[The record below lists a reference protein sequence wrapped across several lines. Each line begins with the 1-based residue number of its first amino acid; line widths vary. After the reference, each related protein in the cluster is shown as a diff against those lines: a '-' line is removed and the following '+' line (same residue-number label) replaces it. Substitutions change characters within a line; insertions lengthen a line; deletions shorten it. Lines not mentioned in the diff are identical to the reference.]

1 MTEIVYVERDTD
13 GAIKGVYA
21 NEQPGYAEEQLPA
34 DDPEVV
40 AFLNPPPV
48 PPGPTADQEAARAN
62 QRLDDGVTAAVAAL
76 PPSDRALL
84 PAMLM
89 PACSVYSSI
98 AQSIPANTPTKIN
111 FDTAEYDVTSA
122 FDLGNN
128 RFQPIVAGYYQV
140 NCGCGVE
147 AGAVQN
153 FTSIYKNDVE
163 YRRSTTSNEGGNT
176 RLSTLVHLNGS
187 TDYVE
192 GFVRINKA
200 FNTIPGG
207 ILTSF
212 SSALVQPE
220 APYAMQADLDVLS
233 DTLKAMLQAH
243 AGVQSP
249 LVIGD
254 FLAKRHKKRSRSP
267 GP

>member
-1 MTEIVYVERDTD
+1 MAEYQLTATDSTVIRTID
-13 GAIKGVYA
+13 GANIPNDPANRDWVEYQAWLDDGGVPDPYV
-21 NEQPGYAEEQLPA
+21 PPDPVPVVPTAEE
-34 DDPEVV
+34 
-40 AFLNPPPV
+40 
-48 PPGPTADQEAARAN
+48 EAARAN
-62 QRLDDGVTAAVAAL
+62 QRLDDGVAAAVDASPPQRAAST
-76 PPSDRALL
+76 PPG
-84 PAMLM
+84 PM
-89 PACSVYSSI
+89 PACSVYSST
-98 AQSIPANTPTKIN
+98 AQTIPANTPTKIN
-111 FDTAEYDVTSA
+111 FDTVEFDVTSA
-122 FDLGNN
+122 FDIDNN
-128 RFQPIVAGYYQV
+128 RFLPGVAGYYEV

-163 YRRSTTSNEGGNT
+163 YRRSTTSSEGGNT

-220 APYAMQADLDVLS
+220 VNAMQEQLDMVQSAL
-233 DTLKAMLQAH
+233 TAMVQAH
-243 AGVQSP
+243 AGASP
-249 LVIGD
+249 EVMG
-254 FLAKRHKKRSRSP
+254 AT
-267 GP
+267 G

>member
-1 MTEIVYVERDTD
+1 MADYQLTASENTVIRVED
-13 GAIKGVYA
+13 GAYIPNDPA
-21 NEQPGYAEEQLPA
+21 NRDWVEYQNWLAFGNEP
-34 DDPEVV
+34 DPY
-40 AFLNPPPV
+40 V
-48 PPGPTADQEAARAN
+48 PPEPGPPTAEQEAARAN
-62 QRLDDGVTAAVAAL
+62 QRLDDGVAAAVDASAPQTRVVST
-76 PPSDRALL
+76 PPG
-84 PAMLM
+84 PM
-89 PACSVYSSI
+89 PACSVYSSA

-128 RFQPIVAGYYQV
+128 RFQPTVAGYYQV

-147 AGAVQN
+147 AGSVQN
-153 FTSIYKNDVE
+153 FTSIYKNGVE

-176 RLSTLVHLNGS
+176 RLSTLVHLNGT

-220 APYAMQADLDVLS
+220 VNAMQIQI
-233 DTLKAMLQAH
+233 DTVEAALRSMVQAH
-243 AGVQSP
+243 AGASP
-249 LVIGD
+249 EITG
-254 FLAKRHKKRSRSP
+254 AM
-267 GP
+267 G